1 MLFEVRRVWRW
12 GIKFSGTLSGCAGE
26 KCKCSRKVCS
36 GMERERKKRVM
47 GAEKT
52 EYKET
57 PGGRRRKRR
66 VALALAFMVLLA
78 FWGCGNRAEQSA
90 QEGAGTEEGVPD
102 AAGKAESGE
111 AGNHDVSGADKGE
124 PGEGEEEK
132 EGKGKEDEGSGS
144 MSEGSK
150 EEEAAGEPA
159 EAEEESRWAGKKV
172 SVCGDSISTF
182 TGYIPEN
189 YSVFY
194 PEYGEVQ
201 SVEETWWMQVIGR
214 TGMELCR
221 NASYSGSTVS
231 GQSQDNHEGAYACGN
246 QRVADLA
253 STEGSWPDVIIILM
267 GTNDLID
274 GIPLGS
280 YDGVSPVEEGY
291 IQNFSEAYGLMLD
304 KMHRWY
310 PDAEIYCC
318 TIAEVSRWDEEGETF
333 PFQNEHG
340 LTAKNYNDCI
350 KAVAHA
356 KGDAVI
362 DVYGCGITY
371 ENAKEYT
378 SDGTHPNAAGAALIA
393 EKVCEGLEG

>member
-1 MLFEVRRVWRW
+1 MKETYFQTRFPAVPAKRDRRM
-12 GIKFSGTLSGCAGE
+12 G
-26 KCKCSRKVCS
+26 
-36 GMERERKKRVM
+36 RERKKRFM

-52 EYKET
+52 EYKGT
-57 PGGRRRKRR
+57 SGGGRRKRR
-66 VALALAFMVLLA
+66 MALALGFLMALVL
-78 FWGCGNRAEQSA
+78 WGCGSRAEQSV
-90 QEGAGTEEGVPD
+90 EEGTGTANDASD
-102 AAGKAESGE
+102 AAGKEEGSEADGKKSAEEESGE
-111 AGNHDVSGADKGE
+111 
-124 PGEGEEEK
+124 EGE
-132 EGKGKEDEGSGS
+132 KGNAAEDSAS

-150 EEEAAGEPA
+150 EEDAAGEPA
-159 EAEEESRWAGKKV
+159 EEEEVSRWAGKKV

-194 PEYGEVQ
+194 PEYGDVQ
-201 SVEETWWMQVIGR
+201 TAEETWWMQVIGR

-231 GQSQDNHEGAYACGN
+231 GQSQDNHEGAYSCGN

-253 STEGSWPDVIIILM
+253 SPEGSWPDVIIILM
-267 GTNDLID
+267 GTNDLIN

-304 KMHRWY
+304 KMHLWY
-310 PDAEIYCC
+310 PDAEIFCC
-318 TIAEVSRWDEEGETF
+318 TIAEVSRWNEEGETF

-393 EKVCEGLEG
+393 EKVCEELGD